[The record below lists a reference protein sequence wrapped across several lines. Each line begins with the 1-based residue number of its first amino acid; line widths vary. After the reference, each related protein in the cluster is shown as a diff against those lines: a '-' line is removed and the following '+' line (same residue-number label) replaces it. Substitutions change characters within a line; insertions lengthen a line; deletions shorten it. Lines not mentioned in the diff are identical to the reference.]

1 MLSYGADIPTFGS
14 NSYGQLGRDGS
25 SAPAKVVEKNL
36 TYDISAGKYH
46 TLATD
51 ADHNV
56 YAWGRNL
63 YGELGVG
70 SLDAKSTPVRVDY
83 FHANGKKIDT
93 ISAGDG
99 YTVASDRE
107 GNIYGFGDYAHG
119 KALDINE
126 TRSTWPV
133 RIGERRHLLAETE
146 ITLKVGES
154 LQLNSFSGNDF
165 NLYEDIA
172 ANAGKEFKSAN
183 DAVAEISEGGL
194 VTGRKRGI
202 TNVYVKSG
210 SMINSRRY
218 FCNWC
223 TNFIRTTCNS

>member
-1 MLSYGADIPTFGS
+1 MSSYLSVLSQDTS
-14 NSYGQLGRDGS
+14 L
-25 SAPAKVVEKNL
+25 
-36 TYDISAGKYH
+36 
-46 TLATD
+46 LAL
-51 ADHNV
+51 
-56 YAWGRNL
+56 R
-63 YGELGVG
+63 
-70 SLDAKSTPVRVDY
+70 
-83 FHANGKKIDT
+83 
-93 ISAGDG
+93 
-99 YTVASDRE
+99 
-107 GNIYGFGDYAHG
+107 AHG

-154 LQLNSFSGNDF
+154 LQLKSFSGNDF

-210 SMINSRRY
+210 SMISACKGEKPDYKAKDVAGIGASR
-218 FCNWC
+218 C
-223 TNFIRTTCNS
+223 

>member
-1 MLSYGADIPTFGS
+1 MQNEPAKIEIAHVTDIAAGDEHSLFVKSNGEIYAAGNSDNGRLGIGGVSGHVYRPTKLEGRAEIVAAAAGGAHSAMLNYGADILTFGS

-46 TLATD
+46 TLAND

-107 GNIYGFGDYAHG
+107 GNIYG
-119 KALDINE
+119 
-126 TRSTWPV
+126 
-133 RIGERRHLLAETE
+133 
-146 ITLKVGES
+146 
-154 LQLNSFSGNDF
+154 
-165 NLYEDIA
+165 
-172 ANAGKEFKSAN
+172 
-183 DAVAEISEGGL
+183 
-194 VTGRKRGI
+194 
-202 TNVYVKSG
+202 
-210 SMINSRRY
+210 
-218 FCNWC
+218 
-223 TNFIRTTCNS
+223 